1 MTEPNPL
8 SSTNPFSLEEL
19 FSLSPLERKPEEWK
33 IVVEALRSQREK
45 WVRDEEAGKK
55 TKATKIG
62 GKAAKAPKIE
72 LSIDDLEF

>member
-33 IVVEALRSQREK
+33 VVVEALRSQREK
-45 WVRDEEAGKK
+45 WTRDEEAGKK

-62 GKAAKAPKIE
+62 VAKPAKVE
-72 LSIDDLEF
+72 LSLDDLEF